1 MKRIISLYSPRPG
14 CGKSSIAAALEAK
27 GWTVI
32 SFAEPMRRMIIT
44 FLAECGIDPLVARQL
59 VTDPALKELPLQKVP
74 GNPTPRH
81 LMRTLGTEW
90 GRDCVTQKL
99 WTEIARAK
107 ARYALST
114 RPFGNAGVVF
124 DDMRFGTEYDM
135 AEEEDALKVY
145 IERPQAPPPEGNHS
159 SDGALEG
166 RAFDERISNGSEEK
180 AQIPVIAS
188 RLIAR
193 AAGLLKA
200 KDESGWSG
208 PKAYR
213 EGPDGQPQALFVRG
227 GETEWRPMVISFPEG
242 NGAAA

>member
-14 CGKSSIAAALEAK
+14 CGKSSIAAALECK

-32 SFAEPMRRMIIT
+32 SFAEPMRRMVIT
-44 FLAECGIDPLVARQL
+44 FLAECGIDPLVAKQL
-59 VTDPALKELPLQKVP
+59 VTDQALKELPLEKVP

-107 ARYALST
+107 ARTALSA

-124 DDMRFGTEYDM
+124 DDMRFETEYGM
-135 AEEEDALKVY
+135 AEEENALKVY
-145 IERPQAPPPEGNHS
+145 IDRQQAPPLEGDHP
-159 SDGALEG
+159 SDGALESF
-166 RAFDERISNGSEEK
+166 AFDEVACNDSEDK
-180 AQIPVIAS
+180 AQLAVIAS

-193 AAGLLKA
+193 AAGLLKP
-200 KDESGWSG
+200 KDDAGWSG

-227 GETEWRPMVISFPEG
+227 GELQWRPMLVSFP
-242 NGAAA
+242 GAEVA

>member
-14 CGKSSIAAALEAK
+14 CGKSSIAKALECK
-27 GWTVI
+27 GWIVV
-32 SFAEPMRRMIIT
+32 SFAEPLRRMVIT
-44 FLAECGIDPLVARQL
+44 FLVECGIDPLVAKQL
-59 VTDPALKELPLQKVP
+59 VTDTALKDLPLEKVP

-107 ARYALST
+107 ARVALST

-124 DDMRFGTEYDM
+124 DDMRFATEYDM
-135 AEEEDALKVY
+135 AVEEGALTVY
-145 IERPQAPPPEGNHS
+145 LDRPQAPPLEGDHR
-159 SDGALEG
+159 SDGALDD
-166 RAFDERISNGSEEK
+166 ADFVFDETVINDSEDK
-180 AQIPVIAS
+180 AQLTVIAH

-193 AAGLLKA
+193 AAGLLKP
-200 KDESGWSG
+200 KDEAGWSG

-213 EGPDGQPQALFVRG
+213 EGPDGKPQALFVRG
-227 GETEWRPMVISFPEG
+227 GEVQWRPMLVSFPEAE
-242 NGAAA
+242 AA